1 MTLSIFLTLA
11 KETSRTSGGD
21 LNGLRSRTPRPV
33 KSEVLRVTTMRP
45 WTRAVAA
52 RATSHRS
59 LCLLPRSRV
68 HSATTGPSIGI
79 MRSQNVLSVSIPTRI
94 LRAFRFALPQGFGS
108 PTFLEQCDH
117 TQPEVRVIYRRN
129 PLLHILMAAAFE
141 LTVFIKQIKRHGMA
155 FGSTSPRFSSSS
167 NAPASAKAAKVVFRL
182 LVG

>member
-1 MTLSIFLTLA
+1 
-11 KETSRTSGGD
+11 

-33 KSEVLRVTTMRP
+33 KSEVLRVTTTRP

-59 LCLLPRSRV
+59 LFLLPRSRV

-79 MRSQNVLSVSIPTRI
+79 IRSENVFLSVSIPSRI

-167 NAPASAKAAKVVFRL
+167 NAPASAKAAKVAFKL
-182 LVG
+182 FVG